1 MARIVIVILL
11 AMSIPALPVLAD
23 KPSWAGN
30 AGKGGHGQGQSQ
42 GDDDQ
47 HGSKGKS
54 GGKHQKFSTHDRDIV
69 HAFYVEHYGGGCP
82 PGLAKKRNGCLP
94 PGLAKKSYVVGQPLP
109 LGFALTPLP
118 VVLSVQLGTPPIG
131 YRYAFIDGDVVRVAE
146 LAAGTFLVVDAIN
159 GLVH

>member
-1 MARIVIVILL
+1 M
-11 AMSIPALPVLAD
+11 
-23 KPSWAGN
+23 
-30 AGKGGHGQGQSQ
+30 
-42 GDDDQ
+42 
-47 HGSKGKS
+47 
-54 GGKHQKFSTHDRDIV
+54 
-69 HAFYVEHYGGGCP
+69 
-82 PGLAKKRNGCLP
+82 
-94 PGLAKKSYVVGQPLP
+94 VGQPLP